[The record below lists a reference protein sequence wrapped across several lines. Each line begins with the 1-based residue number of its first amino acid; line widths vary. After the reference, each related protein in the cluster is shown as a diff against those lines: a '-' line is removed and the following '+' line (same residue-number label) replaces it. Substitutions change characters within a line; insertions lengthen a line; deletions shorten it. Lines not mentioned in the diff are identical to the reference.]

1 MSLSIKLVPH
11 ESRPWVSCRF
21 GFPMRHVQK
30 HGCPDDLSVY
40 DVLVSWWC
48 FRDDSLNGRDDGEKC
63 FRRVLVVGPSEKQIR
78 QWIMRD
84 YGYDSTR
91 IESIIVRKQ
100 T

>member
-1 MSLSIKLVPH
+1 MSLSINLVPH

-21 GFPMRHVQK
+21 GYPMSHVQK

-48 FRDDSLNGRDDGEKC
+48 FSNDRLDGRDDGEK
-63 FRRVLVVGPSEKQIR
+63 FLRRVLVAAASEDQARK
-78 QWIMRD
+78 WIMKD

-91 IESIIVRKQ
+91 IESISLREV
-100 T
+100 